1 MNANTNEQSNTYTF
15 AKYANDTKQ
24 VSNSTTFALIIL
36 FIYLSNPFNK
46 YRTLST
52 TLLLFTFIIL
62 GFALWKN
69 LDITYKF
76 SKSSNISYFDGSWSN
91 IKNNML
97 CSYVFS
103 FFIIVLIFTV
113 IKSIFY

>member
-1 MNANTNEQSNTYTF
+1 MNTNINEENNLYTF
-15 AKYANDTKQ
+15 SKYANDTKQ
-24 VSNSTTFALIIL
+24 VSNSMTIALIVL

-52 TLLLFTFIIL
+52 TLLVSAFIIL

-69 LDITYKF
+69 LHITYKF
-76 SKSSNISYFDGSWSN
+76 SKSSNIYYFDGSWSN
-91 IKNNML
+91 IKNNMI

-103 FFIIVLIFTV
+103 VFIIILIITV
-113 IKSIFY
+113 IKNIF